1 MSANAIHTL
10 ELPTHRVRYAAREG
24 EDSRTPLMFLHG
36 GVVDYRMWGP
46 QFAEFPER
54 SVYAPDARGHGGS
67 SDAEEPY
74 RLVDDV
80 IELMDALELE
90 RVVPVG
96 ISMGG
101 GTAVDLA
108 LEYPE
113 RVSGVIVSGTGTS
126 EPEFHDSWAQ
136 QAFRDLADA
145 ERETDIEHWLS
156 VFMRFTAGPHRSRSD
171 MDPEVWTLVERM
183 ARDILAEH
191 VRVGPDGAPIQ
202 PLRPTPVLNTWERL
216 QDITVPVLALPGAL
230 DGPDHRSLGRRV
242 ADAVPVGEYA
252 EVSNSGHYPNL
263 ENPESFN
270 GEIKRFLARHGL

>member
-1 MSANAIHTL
+1 MIADAVRTL
-10 ELPTHRVRYAAREG
+10 ELPTHRVRYAARKAEN
-24 EDSRTPLMFLHG
+24 SPTPLMFLHG
-36 GVVDYRMWGP
+36 GAVDYRMWGR
-46 QFAEFPER
+46 QLADFPER
-54 SVYAPDARGHGGS
+54 SVFAPDARGHGGS

-80 IELMDALELE
+80 IDLMDALGLE
-90 RVVPVG
+90 RVIPVG

-113 RVSGVIVSGTGTS
+113 RTSGVIVSGTGTS
-126 EPEFHDSWAQ
+126 EPEFHGSWAQ
-136 QAFRDLADA
+136 QTFRELADA
-145 ERETDIEHWLS
+145 EREADIEHWLA
-156 VFMRFTAGPHRSRSD
+156 VFMRFTSGPYRSRAD
-171 MDPEVWTLVERM
+171 MSPEVWTLVERM
-183 ARDILAEH
+183 ARDIVTEH
-191 VRVGPDGAPIQ
+191 TRVGPDGAPIQ
-202 PLRPTPVLNTWERL
+202 PLRPTPVLHTWERL
-216 QDITVPVLALPGAL
+216 ENITVPVLALPGAL

-242 ADAVPVGEYA
+242 AAAVPSGEYA